1 MQPDSWPAGTARAR
15 GAYRYRANNWA
26 QFRMIIRR
34 HDFSNEEST
43 TRLHGDSVSVQLT
56 FDCLNGLD
64 GPAHAARAPIIIE
77 IL

>member
-1 MQPDSWPAGTARAR
+1 MQPDSWPAGTARAC
-15 GAYRYRANNWA
+15 GAYRYRAYNWA
-26 QFRMIIRR
+26 QFRIIIRR

-56 FDCLNGLD
+56 FDCLSGLD

-77 IL
+77 TL